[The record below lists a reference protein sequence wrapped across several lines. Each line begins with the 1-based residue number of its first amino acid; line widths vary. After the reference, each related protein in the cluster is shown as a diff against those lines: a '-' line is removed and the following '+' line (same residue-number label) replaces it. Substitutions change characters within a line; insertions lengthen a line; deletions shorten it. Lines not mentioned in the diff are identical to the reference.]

1 MDNSEKELTKV
12 FKNPVKIFEDDD
24 ELGSSINI
32 QIARNQ
38 TRDESS
44 ILSEIQGDF
53 KETQIYEQGS

>member
-1 MDNSEKELTKV
+1 LDNSEKELTKV